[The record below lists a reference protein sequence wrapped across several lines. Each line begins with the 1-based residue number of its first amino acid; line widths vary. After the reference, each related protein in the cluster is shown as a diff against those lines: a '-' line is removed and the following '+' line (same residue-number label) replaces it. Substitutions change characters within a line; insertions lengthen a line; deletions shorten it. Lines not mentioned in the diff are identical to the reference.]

1 MRILIT
7 GSNSGFGKLA
17 SLTLARQ
24 GHHIIATMRSVDKG
38 EALLA
43 EAAAEGLDI
52 EIRQLDVCAPDSIA
66 GALADAAGIAQQ
78 PTPRRRFAS
87 WSEAMRA

>member
-24 GHHIIATMRSVDKG
+24 GHHVIATMRSVDKSA
-38 EALLA
+38 ALLDTA
-43 EAAAEGLDI
+43 TAEGLEI
-52 EIRQLDVCAPDSIA
+52 ETRQHLV
-66 GALADAAGIAQQ
+66 
-78 PTPRRRFAS
+78 
-87 WSEAMRA
+87 